1 MEVKFDCYIEPNGV
15 RDTEITII
23 AVRNGVTFILFE
35 SICSRWTAN
44 GEDSHRQSFI
54 ANRLH
59 WIGTGAIAR
68 KSLFLFLFYLFIK
81 KSFFFLL
88 LFPTESMSSRNHSL
102 EIDQHT
108 FAIYD
113 INRYFNSVD
122 FFFVVVVIV
131 VEWMDP
137 FAWCYAAC
145 LIHDSAVVQCVPY
158 DLNYERRKL
167 WNGACD
173 VLIGETRI
181 WKRRPRLNGKNRQ
194 GMSQLHFHKHIY
206 LCK

>member
-81 KSFFFLL
+81 KSFFFAS
-88 LFPTESMSSRNHSL
+88 FS
-102 EIDQHT
+102 
-108 FAIYD
+108 YW
-113 INRYFNSVD
+113 INVVQKSFIGNRSTHVCNLRYQPVLQFRW
-122 FFFVVVVIV
+122 FFFCSCCYCCWMNGSVCLVLCCVFDSRFGRCSVCAIRFELRKAETLKWSMWRFNRRNKDLKTTTK
-131 VEWMDP
+131 VEREKP
-137 FAWCYAAC
+137 
-145 LIHDSAVVQCVPY
+145 
-158 DLNYERRKL
+158 
-167 WNGACD
+167 
-173 VLIGETRI
+173 
-181 WKRRPRLNGKNRQ
+181 PRHVAIALP
-194 GMSQLHFHKHIY
+194 
-206 LCK
+206 

>member
-81 KSFFFLL
+81 KSFFFC
-88 LFPTESMSSRNHSL
+88 
-102 EIDQHT
+102 
-108 FAIYD
+108 
-113 INRYFNSVD
+113 
-122 FFFVVVVIV
+122 FFFLLNQCRPEIIHWKSINTRLQSTISTGTSIPLIFFCSCCYCCWMNGSVCLVLCCVFDSRFGRCSVCAIRFELRKAETLKWSMWRFNRRNKDLKTTTK
-131 VEWMDP
+131 VEREKP
-137 FAWCYAAC
+137 
-145 LIHDSAVVQCVPY
+145 
-158 DLNYERRKL
+158 
-167 WNGACD
+167 
-173 VLIGETRI
+173 
-181 WKRRPRLNGKNRQ
+181 PRHVAIALP
-194 GMSQLHFHKHIY
+194 
-206 LCK
+206 